1 MRHEN
6 VTRKKDTAT
15 DTTPPS
21 DVDSFCAHSLHPT
34 STNGHTQL
42 PVQQAST
49 KSVNMP
55 SSLKSRWT
63 RDQANSQTMT
73 KEVCSQ
79 SKRTSSI
86 QDQDIIADTATH
98 NAPHAHASHT
108 HAPLV
113 HNASA
118 LFCALE
124 QQNAD
129 RPKKKKKHTVDI
141 RFKNEA
147 SKTFFPLLLCVL
159 PSRPADPHSPNKNMH
174 THTKMRETRSRSST
188 NMDPQV
194 ICRFF
199 HPQRS

>member
-21 DVDSFCAHSLHPT
+21 GVDSFCAHSLHPT

-55 SSLKSRWT
+55 SSLTSRWT
-63 RDQANSQTMT
+63 RDQTNSQTMT
-73 KEVCSQ
+73 YEVCSQ

-108 HAPLV
+108 HAPVV

-124 QQNAD
+124 QPNAD
-129 RPKKKKKHTVDI
+129 RPKKKKHKLSTSDSRTKQVKHSFLFYFVCCLHELRTRTLRI
-141 RFKNEA
+141 RTTAHATPK
-147 SKTFFPLLLCVL
+147 
-159 PSRPADPHSPNKNMH
+159 
-174 THTKMRETRSRSST
+174 
-188 NMDPQV
+188 
-194 ICRFF
+194 
-199 HPQRS
+199 